1 MKKKYSL
8 LILIFFSL
16 LGLRSAAQKS
26 DYKVVF
32 DITSSDPSCQKQVV
46 REANL
51 IKEGNPDAQVE
62 VVLYGKSLD
71 LIRKDKSQYSEDI
84 QKLVNQKGVSFKA
97 CHIAMK
103 HQNVASSQLI
113 TGVQVVP
120 DGIYEIIKKQRE
132 GWGYI
137 KISPL

>member
-1 MKKKYSL
+1 MKKNL
-8 LILIFFSL
+8 LIFLSL
-16 LGLRSAAQKS
+16 AISFLNSHAQNS

-32 DITSSDPSCQKQVV
+32 DITSSDPSCQNQVV
-46 REANL
+46 REASL

-62 VVLYGKSLD
+62 VVLYGHSLD
-71 LIRKDKSQYSEDI
+71 LIRKDKSQYTSDI
-84 QKLVNQKGVSFKA
+84 QKLINQEGVSFNV

-103 HQNVASSQLI
+103 HNNVDSSQLI
-113 TGVQVVP
+113 SGVGIVP

-137 KISPL
+137 KISP